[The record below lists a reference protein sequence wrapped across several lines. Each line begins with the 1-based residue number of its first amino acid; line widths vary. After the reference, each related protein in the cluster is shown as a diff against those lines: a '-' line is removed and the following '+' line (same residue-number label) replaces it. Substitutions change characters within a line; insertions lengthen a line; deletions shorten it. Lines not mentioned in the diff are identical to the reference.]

1 MGSLIPSS
9 HEDDAGQHS
18 ADALGLNR
26 RRLVAGAGAALGTV
40 GLLGMGAA
48 PAGAQTDPYAL
59 KANLPLNA
67 KDYATIQDAI
77 NALPSG
83 GGAVYIPR
91 GTYNLSSPLTL
102 PKPTLLFGDGAGT
115 VLRATGNNFCV
126 KPIASDCWID
136 SITFEA
142 ASQQTAGGAIDYSS
156 LNGTRQ
162 RVEHCLFR
170 DNLFYGLNVAPPTNP
185 GNFYFRN
192 LVWDSVLG
200 NGVTGCNTALRIAA
214 TQHLVGFYCENLTG
228 QAITRSGME
237 VWLSISNNVDTFHLM
252 NSLFVRG
259 HYGIIVG
266 EDLAAADVTGAKF
279 DNVVVDDMNNAGLL
293 IRKCLDVQWTA
304 CAVQGCGWE
313 TNPGQPGMVIGYPGA
328 VNGQARGVRV
338 NGGIVQTCA
347 GDGIALNATS
357 NNVDIT
363 GTLVCNNNALA
374 TPLYK
379 SGIVVAAGASDFRI
393 NGVTSRN
400 DLPAGGNQRN
410 GILVAAGASNR
421 YQIVN
426 CLCPTDSRQTVGISD
441 GGTGAAKVK
450 ANNITSAA

>member
-1 MGSLIPSS
+1 MGSVRQSS
-9 HEDDAGQHS
+9 QHDDGGPRG
-18 ADALGLNR
+18 ADQIGLSR
-26 RRLVAGAGAALGTV
+26 RRLVAGAGAALGTA
-40 GLLGMGAA
+40 GLLGAGAA

-102 PKPTLLFGDGAGT
+102 PKPTLLYGDGAAT
-115 VLRATGNNFCV
+115 LLRATGNNFCV
-126 KPIASDCWID
+126 KPIAADCRID
-136 SITFEA
+136 SLTFEA

-162 RVEHCLFR
+162 SVEHCWFR
-170 DNLFYGLNVAPPTNP
+170 DNLFYGLNVAPQVAT

-192 LVWDSVLG
+192 LVWDNALG
-200 NGVTGCNTALRIAA
+200 SGVTGCNTAIRIGDHSH
-214 TQHLVGFYCENLTG
+214 HLVAFYCDNLTG
-228 QAITRSGME
+228 QALTRSGME
-237 VWLSISNNVDTFHLM
+237 VWLSISNDVDTFHLM

-266 EDLAAADVTGAKF
+266 EDLAGTDVTGAKF

-293 IRKCLDVQWTA
+293 VRKCLDLQWTA
-304 CAVQGCGWE
+304 SAIQGCGWE
-313 TNPGQPGMVIGYPGA
+313 TNPGQPGMVVGYPGA
-328 VNGQARGVRV
+328 TYGRAVSVRV

-357 NNVDIT
+357 SNVDIT
-363 GTLVCNNNALA
+363 GTLVSNNNALA

-379 SGIVVAAGASDFRI
+379 SGIVVAAGTSDFRI

-400 DLPAGGNQRN
+400 LNGGNQRN

-426 CLCPTDSRQTVGISD
+426 CLCPTDDRQTVGISD
-441 GGTGAAKVK
+441 SGTGAAKVK
-450 ANNITSAA
+450 ANNITAAA